1 MKTSE
6 LNRDIKR
13 LNSDIKKKLIIGS
26 AEYYDYIENVAKKEF
41 NRLYHAD
48 DHFIYMNRQSILTML
63 RLNIRHR
70 FVALHM
76 FGIYIEL

>member
-1 MKTSE
+1 MEPSE

-13 LNSDIKKKLIIGS
+13 LNSDIKKKLTIGG

-41 NRLYHAD
+41 NRIYRAD
-48 DHFIYMNRQSILTML
+48 DHFLYMNRKSILIML

>member
-1 MKTSE
+1 MTPSE

-13 LNSDIKKKLIIGS
+13 LNSDIKKKLAIGGT
-26 AEYYDYIENVAKKEF
+26 EYYNYIENVAKKEF

-48 DHFIYMNRQSILTML
+48 DHFIYMNRQSILIML